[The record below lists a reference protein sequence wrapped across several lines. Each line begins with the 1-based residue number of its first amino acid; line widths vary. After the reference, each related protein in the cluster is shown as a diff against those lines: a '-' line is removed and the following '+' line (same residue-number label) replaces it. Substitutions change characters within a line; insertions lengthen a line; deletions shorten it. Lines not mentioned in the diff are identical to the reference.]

1 MQHDRLMRWVAG
13 ISLALLPSS
22 AFATTTAGALP
33 WEGPLSLV
41 QQSLNGPVA
50 GALSLISITVAG
62 ATLIFGGEIG
72 DFAKRLCYIVLVI
85 GIMALAGTA
94 YTTLFAG
101 AAATI
106 GKTAPPSDPTG
117 TYLLAAILGAY
128 CLRRTRSWVF
138 RRKVR
143 VASPAIIGA

>member
-1 MQHDRLMRWVAG
+1 MQHDRLTRWVTG
-13 ISLALLPSS
+13 GSLVLLPSS

-106 GKTAPPSDPTG
+106 GKNASPSDPTG
-117 TYLLAAILGAY
+117 TYVLAAFIGVYFLHRTRARMFRRLVQIAAPVSLGA
-128 CLRRTRSWVF
+128 
-138 RRKVR
+138 
-143 VASPAIIGA
+143 

>member
-13 ISLALLPSS
+13 GSLVLLPST

-50 GALSLISITVAG
+50 GALSRISITVAG

-106 GKTAPPSDPTG
+106 GKNASASDPTG
-117 TYLLAAILGAY
+117 TYFLAAIAGAY
-128 CLRRTRSWVF
+128 FLHRTRARMF
-138 RRKVR
+138 KRKVR
-143 VASPAIIGA
+143 VDVPQSLSA